1 MRKISATNVAAT
13 SDDATVRRVAQH
25 TTHDAETAK
34 RYYQQMQ
41 GRKNSVEAYEALNTI
56 QVRPRE
62 DDAVE
67 PNFPKKRKIWS
78 SEEED
83 VLRVLFEL
91 ETKETPPS
99 LEECATFLLHYQ
111 KKNLFEGRTKKG
123 VQDKCRTIIK

>member
-1 MRKISATNVAAT
+1 MRKILATNVAAT
-13 SDDATVRRVAQH
+13 SDDATVRRVGQH
-25 TTHDAETAK
+25 MTHDTETAK

-56 QVRPRE
+56 QVKPRE
-62 DDAVE
+62 DDDVE

-99 LEECATFLLHYQ
+99 LE
-111 KKNLFEGRTKKG
+111 
-123 VQDKCRTIIK
+123 